1 LADGFAPQSVQ
12 HIRTVLGIALRRAIK
27 WNLVARNVSALTT
40 GPKVDR
46 AAVKPLSEEGAQKL
60 LGIVSG
66 HRLEALYVMALS
78 VAMRRGEILA
88 LRWNCIDMDARE
100 LRVEQSLQ
108 RVDGRLQ
115 LLPLKTKS
123 STRPIRLPE
132 QLLAALKRRR
142 ARQKEEHLAA
152 GPDWQGNPDNLV
164 FTSLRGTALEPRNVV
179 RNFKTMLAKAE
190 LPDAKFHDLRHTCAT
205 FSSRT
210 ARIQSRFRLCSGTAE
225 SVRRSTYTRTSTRR
239 RSTIPRT
246 GWTAFLEQGRRPPE
260 FCHLLSPRPFLDV
273 ARNSP

>member
-1 LADGFAPQSVQ
+1 
-12 HIRTVLGIALRRAIK
+12 VLGIALRRAIK

-88 LRWNCIDMDARE
+88 LRWNCIDMDARK

-132 QLLAALKRRR
+132 Q
-142 ARQKEEHLAA
+142 HLAA

-190 LPDAKFHDLRHTCAT
+190 LPDAKFHDLRLTCAT

-260 FCHLLSPRPFLDV
+260 FCHLFSPRPFLDV